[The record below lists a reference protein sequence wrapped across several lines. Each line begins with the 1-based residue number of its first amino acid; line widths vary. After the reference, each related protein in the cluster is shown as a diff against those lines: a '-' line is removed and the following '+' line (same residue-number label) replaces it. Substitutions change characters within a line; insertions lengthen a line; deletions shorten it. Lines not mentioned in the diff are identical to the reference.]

1 MLMAAMPE
9 SIVKKDAPEF
19 RIIVKRPNR
28 RGPIAPYRMA
38 LTVLFVFFV
47 AGRQL
52 WAAAMT
58 GYGSDGALIDAGVA
72 GLFIWVLS
80 GIVNA
85 ILSQGRPA

>member
-1 MLMAAMPE
+1 
-9 SIVKKDAPEF
+9 
-19 RIIVKRPNR
+19 
-28 RGPIAPYRMA
+28 MA

-80 GIVNA
+80 GIVNG
-85 ILSQGRPA
+85 ILAQGRPA

>member
-1 MLMAAMPE
+1 MPE
-9 SIVKKDAPEF
+9 SVVKQDAPEF

-52 WAAAMT
+52 WAAAMN
-58 GYGSDGALIDAGVA
+58 GYGAEGALIDAGVA

-85 ILSQGRPA
+85 ILSQSRPS